1 LITSW
6 VNSRL
11 SNAGLPLTR
20 EGLIEYVQRRLKQVI
35 GYTYTS
41 SNFYGDLLRA
51 KSITPDAV
59 NDLNNFSKIP
69 FTFTEDI
76 LKNPYPFLCVS
87 QADVL
92 RGFTVETLE
101 GEMKQIFFTREDLER
116 VVDSISSVFNAIGV
130 TPNGRIAII
139 FPSENEWGIPDLIS
153 KAAKKSG
160 GNSVLLDIPD
170 LEKQIVQ
177 IEELKPEI
185 IIGSAQQL
193 FFLSAILQRR
203 RKPLGASP
211 KAVIASHGCVPYILT
226 EKAKNMIDRSWNNLF
241 EYFGITEMGF
251 TVSFDCKAHNGLH
264 LNEVD
269 VYAEVV
275 DPESG
280 KPKASG
286 EKGELVLT
294 NLSSI
299 AMPILRYRT
308 GYLSSI
314 IEEPCSCGDTLTR
327 RLRIFSSLTTD
338 EDLLNQPV
346 VLRPF

>member
-1 LITSW
+1 MITSW

-11 SNAGLPLTR
+11 SGAGLPPTR
-20 EGLIEYVQRRLKQVI
+20 EGLSKYVLGKLKQVT
-35 GYTYTS
+35 GYAYGS
-41 SNFYGDLLRA
+41 SNFYGDLFRA
-51 KSITPDAV
+51 KGIIPDAI
-59 NDLNNFSKIP
+59 NDLNAFSKVP

-76 LKNPYPFLCVS
+76 LKNPYLFLCVS
-87 QADVL
+87 QGDVL

-101 GEMKQIFFTREDLER
+101 GEMKQVFFTRDDLER
-116 VVDSISSVFNAIGV
+116 VVDSISSVFDSIGV
-130 TPNGRIAII
+130 TPNGHVAIV

-153 KAAKKSG
+153 KAAKKSR
-160 GNSVLLDIPD
+160 GNATLVDVPD
-170 LEKQIVQ
+170 LEKQISQ

-193 FFLSAILQRR
+193 FFLSAVLQRR
-203 RKPLGASP
+203 GRPLGASP

-226 EKAKNMIDRSWNNLF
+226 EKAKAMIDRSWNNLF

-251 TVSFDCKAHNGLH
+251 TVSFDCRVHNGLH

-269 VYAEVV
+269 IYAEVV

-280 KPKASG
+280 EPKAPG

-294 NLSSI
+294 NLSSR

-327 RLRIFSSLTTD
+327 RLKVFSSLATD